1 MNKSTVFVRI
11 MCWVLAGLMLVG
23 GIASVIIFLF

>member
-1 MNKSTVFVRI
+1 MNKTTVFVRI